1 MIKNKNQIIFP
12 AIVIDNK
19 DPLLLGRIRAVS
31 QLDNKV
37 QIVQAVWS
45 DALGL
50 KKTSKDTE
58 EDIPEQYKWTT
69 RDPFLCLPLLPFFI
83 SQQPE
88 TQESVNIFYADKEFP
103 YQNKYYVQGGFSS
116 PVASSFES
124 YLSSRK
130 YTSQG
135 TQIKP
140 LPDIKK
146 PGTDEYYNN
155 FSKGVYPEPR
165 DNAIIGRGTC
175 DIIVKD
181 NDVLLRAGRNTP
193 QRINQLPRYYDKR
206 SFLQLSAFRTTENEI
221 GTKKVTKITT
231 GSPQVKFLLEWSI
244 FNPENNTTPNNFTGT
259 LDLYQLKDNIESLRN
274 IDFTVDTQ
282 VDSSNLTLVT
292 SLPFNSL
299 TKEQTTQFIN
309 DVIKRLNNEGRI
321 TNSQGVTITLP
332 NVFPLA
338 FRPNKITYKWIS
350 TEDPIQYSTQ
360 FNNVSYFFSNI
371 KLQPSDKIFGSG
383 VLYTKNSF
391 GKPLQFTNEEY
402 TEKAV
407 SPSTQTVGILGGDK
421 LFLLSHNSTIP
432 SKGKINIDGTV
443 YGISQELMNSELIP
457 KTNSMVRG
465 EELMD
470 LLNLI
475 VQFLITHVHPF
486 PGLPPVPVST
496 TGIQSQD
503 ILNKIRNA
511 ADNILNSNIRIN

>member
-1 MIKNKNQIIFP
+1 MKNKNQIIFP

-45 DALGL
+45 DALEL
-50 KKTSKDTE
+50 KKTTKDTE
-58 EDIPEQYKWTT
+58 EDIPELYKWTT

-83 SQQPE
+83 NQQPE

-135 TQIKP
+135 TQVKP

-181 NDVLLRAGRNTP
+181 DDVILRAGRNIP
-193 QRINQLPRYYDKR
+193 QKINQLPRYYDKR
-206 SFLQLSAFRTTENEI
+206 SFLQLSAYRTTENSV
-221 GTKKVTKITT
+221 GTRKLTKITT

-244 FNPENNTTPNNFTGT
+244 INPENNTIPNNFTGT
-259 LDLYQLKDNIESLRN
+259 IDLYQLKDNIEYLKN
-274 IDFTVDTQ
+274 VEFTVDTQ
-282 VDSSNLTLVT
+282 LNPSDITLVT
-292 SLPFNSL
+292 SVQFNSL
-299 TKEQTTQFIN
+299 TKELTTQFIN
-309 DVIKRLNNEGRI
+309 DTIKKLNNEGRI
-321 TNSQGVTITLP
+321 TTTQGVTITLP

-350 TEDPIQYSTQ
+350 TEDPIQYSVQ
-360 FNNVSYFFSNI
+360 FNNVSYIYSNV
-371 KLQPSDKIFGSG
+371 KLQPSDKIFGTG

-402 TEKAV
+402 VEKSV
-407 SPSTQTVGILGGDK
+407 SPLTQTVGIMGGDK
-421 LFLLSHNSTIP
+421 LVLLSHNSTIP

-443 YGISQELMNSELIP
+443 YGISQELMNSEILP

-475 VQFLITHVHPF
+475 VQFLTTHVHPF

-511 ADNILNSNIRIN
+511 ADNILNQNVRIN